1 MANKYQVVDEI
12 LKQQGEGTYNVT
24 FTNLNITDTNNPE
37 SVEVVG
43 AITDEVKRKITYD
56 DLSGAPGIP
65 DEGYQVVNNTQEPK
79 DFHKVAFT
87 GNYAHLNDAPAIPLI
102 NGQKPTEFDPIAFTG
117 SISLDNVQVSNVI
130 NFYAA
135 DASSNSPRITATLEP
150 AGIVNEY
157 NYRLANL
164 GSEDT
169 YILGFA
175 YNGDPLANTISQF
188 AMKFRNKQ
196 LPSFFVTKAG
206 TFLVLD
212 IEFNPTTLEY
222 TNYIKFTLAQVNE
235 AYYNGGSTI
244 NQNNIDP
251 QDDQLIDAKNILNNI
266 TFTKKNIS
274 FIFDYV
280 HQAIFC
286 KTNTAD
292 DASQIDT
299 SNFIIHANQIPEL
312 KQVATTGS
320 YNDLTNKP
328 ILDVSANNSNITGL
342 AQVAKT
348 GDYNDLNNTFYT
360 INFGDFIYK
369 YDSVNDNWSTLTGNE
384 YNYLYSCGLITGS
397 VKNINKLYNSNDD
410 ETNITL
416 VNKAKFIYNN
426 FNNNKLCY
434 LISNNKKYLITDMVA
449 TNDNG
454 NMVSLLINCTF
465 NSSTNYNTIM
475 NNNNINFNSNEDI
488 QTILD
493 DTFEIKYKTT
503 VIFLDLSNNILYS
516 IARQIYPISIVD
528 SSLYIG
534 NKNTNTLGIKLSGK
548 ENNVLSVFNGDNL
561 SENEKGLYLGY
572 EEPSESEQEPG
583 EGT

>member
-65 DEGYQVVNNTQEPK
+65 DEGYQTVNNVQEPK

-102 NGQKPTEFDPIAFTG
+102 NGQKPTEFNPIAFTG

-135 DASSNSPRITATLEP
+135 DTSSNSPRITATLEP
-150 AGIVNEY
+150 AGIVDEY

-169 YILGFA
+169 YVLGFA

-188 AMKFRNKQ
+188 AMKFRNRQ

-299 SNFIIHANQIPEL
+299 SNFTIHANQIPEL

-328 ILDVSANNSNITGL
+328 ILDASANNSSITGL
-342 AQVAKT
+342 ATIATSGNYDDLFNQYYLFIP
-348 GDYNDLNNTFYT
+348 GQFIHQYNNN
-360 INFGDFIYK
+360 
-369 YDSVNDNWSTLTGNE
+369 SWSTLTGDKF
-384 YNYLYSCGLITGS
+384 SIMQTCGRIDGW
-397 VKNINKLYNSNDD
+397 VKNIDKLYKTEDNTQNNFIDELNILIQQFNLKKSCYLMSGNSYLSITGIQTNYSNTTLTDIAIQCAPISYNTFHDLLINENIENDQAINNILNNIVTIIYSPLLVID
-410 ETNITL
+410 LNHKILYSQYRRIFPAQVGDYGLSISPLNVITTNIS
-416 VNKAKFIYNN
+416 NKS
-426 FNNNKLCY
+426 NNKLS
-434 LISNNKKYLITDMVA
+434 IIT
-449 TNDNG
+449 TEG
-454 NMVSLLINCTF
+454 
-465 NSSTNYNTIM
+465 
-475 NNNNINFNSNEDI
+475 
-488 QTILD
+488 QTG
-493 DTFEIKYKTT
+493 
-503 VIFLDLSNNILYS
+503 LYS
-516 IARQIYPISIVD
+516 
-528 SSLYIG
+528 
-534 NKNTNTLGIKLSGK
+534 
-548 ENNVLSVFNGDNL
+548 E
-561 SENEKGLYLGY
+561 
-572 EEPSESEQEPG
+572 
-583 EGT
+583 